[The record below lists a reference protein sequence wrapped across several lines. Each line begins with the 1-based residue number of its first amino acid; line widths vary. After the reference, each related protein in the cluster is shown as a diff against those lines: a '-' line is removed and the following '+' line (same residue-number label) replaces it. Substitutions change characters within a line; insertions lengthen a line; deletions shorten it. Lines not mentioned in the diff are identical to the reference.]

1 MPQLGEIKTNP
12 NNPAQKARWDGGQ
25 WVDASAPVGPKSAPA
40 WGQGAV
46 ELPDGSVV
54 RYGPRGGAMVLKRGK
69 GGEAPGA
76 LPDLTEDQ
84 GKQTQNAIL
93 MADGEDAY
101 RNSLDAGYNPGTV
114 KNSFASWLEGLPFG
128 VGTGTAAAMRDPVGD
143 RGRAAQLRWAEGS
156 LRSRTGAAVKDDEIA
171 REANMF
177 YPGFGKM
184 EPETVQEF
192 ERSRA
197 GSFGGVSARAG
208 PGRAVVPEYPYT
220 AGKGQSRIKPQIG
233 AMTTQ
238 QRSAASRFKGTK
250 APSGTQANPSIPV
263 GPKQYEALP
272 RGSYFI
278 DFDGQVVRK
287 N

>member
-1 MPQLGEIKTNP
+1 MTDLTSMSDQELM
-12 NNPAQKARWDGGQ
+12 AAYQRAKA
-25 WVDASAPVGPKSAPA
+25 ASAGPKAAPA

-54 RYGPRGGAMVLKRGK
+54 RYGPRGGTTVLKRA
-69 GGEAPGA
+69 GGG
-76 LPDLTEDQ
+76 DNGMVLTEDQ

-93 MADGEDAY
+93 MADGEAAY
-101 RNSLDAGYNPGTV
+101 RNSLDSGYNPGTA
-114 KNSFASWLEGLPFG
+114 KNSFASWLEALPLG
-128 VGTGTAAAMRDPVGD
+128 VGTGMASAMRDPIED

-156 LRSRTGAAVKDDEIA
+156 LRSRTGAAIQEQEIA

-192 ERSRA
+192 ERSRS

-208 PGRAVVPEYPYT
+208 PGRAVIPAYPYT
-220 AGKGQSRIKPQIG
+220 AGKGQSRVKPDLG
-233 AMTTQ
+233 AMTAQ
-238 QRSAASRFKGTK
+238 QRTAAARFKGTK
-250 APSGTQANPSIPV
+250 APSGTQANPSVPV
-263 GPKQYEALP
+263 GEKQYRALP
-272 RGSYFI
+272 PGSYFI

-287 N
+287 K